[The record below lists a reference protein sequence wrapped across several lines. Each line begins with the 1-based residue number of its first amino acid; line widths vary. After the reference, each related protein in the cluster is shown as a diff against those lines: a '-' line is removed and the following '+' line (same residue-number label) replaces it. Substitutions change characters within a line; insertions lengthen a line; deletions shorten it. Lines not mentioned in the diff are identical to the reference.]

1 MDMDEHREDT
11 TPSEVAAADIQS
23 EPAEPKQPQQE
34 VEDQI
39 ELEQNDEDLIKIG
52 DADDS
57 NDEDEAEDPPP
68 REDNVQAPANAVQ
81 EPRHR
86 IRPAPA
92 DITAQ
97 LKNLLRNARQLMK
110 PTTTAVKLDVNLSD
124 WLGSSLNETM
134 TPQDR
139 CEIAGKVRRAL
150 VRDYSKVDPENDKN
164 FEEKLIT
171 NDFGARVQIRP
182 LSGDE
187 N

>member
-97 LKNLLRNARQLMK
+97 LKNLLRNARQVGRDLKLMMRDLK
-110 PTTTAVKLDVNLSD
+110 NARHVAPSIQCGASPSRRNHCAVHIL
-124 WLGSSLNETM
+124 
-134 TPQDR
+134 
-139 CEIAGKVRRAL
+139 
-150 VRDYSKVDPENDKN
+150 
-164 FEEKLIT
+164 
-171 NDFGARVQIRP
+171 
-182 LSGDE
+182 
-187 N
+187 